1 MLRVLPFLTI
11 LLGACVA
18 RPQAASHG
26 AAEPVPVTPP
36 IADRAGPP
44 EDPAPR
50 DDADAAPAAD
60 TTVAAEAAADAAV
73 AEPAGPAADPATV
86 PPLPAGWAERL
97 ATLRTDPPPEKLNR
111 DSHFVVSDERHHR
124 LFRDAIVDR
133 GGLYIGVG
141 TDQNYTMAAWAR
153 PELMILMDFDQVIVD
168 LHAIYRLAF
177 LAAADAGDF
186 YVLWTQKD
194 PRLAALIDAEWTDP
208 ALRKRYR
215 KAWRLGRQHVERR
228 LRLQR
233 RLMTKAGVSWFL
245 ADEAQFRWLADMY
258 RAGRVIALR
267 GDLTG
272 DLTVRDIAATA
283 RDLGVPVRLLYLS
296 NAESYFPVYPP
307 SYRRNMAELP
317 MDERSMVLR
326 TYATMPAWSPD
337 PLYEYVIQAGANFQ
351 RWMTSP
357 TPVTLRDML
366 RNRRQDLERQIAIIE
381 REPGERRRR
390 RPVSEAA
397 PEARPEAITETN
409 NDASADRPSALASAL
424 AAAHAPT
431 LLAGVAPA
439 SAVPGA
445 PPVVPCAAPP
455 PGMACV
461 PGGPF
466 LRGSDDGPADARPA
480 AEVWVQTFYMDI
492 DEVTNAAYQACVRAG
507 TCRKA
512 GPRYNDF
519 DRPTQ
524 PVNGVSWYDAR
535 DFCEAHG
542 KHLPSEA
549 EWEKA
554 ARGTD
559 GRTYPW
565 GNEPAT
571 CERAIIQDRT
581 GRSCGVPKQGKK
593 PEVGRVWEV
602 GSKPAAIHGLR
613 DMAGNSYEWVADWHS
628 PSYAACGDA
637 CLGIDPRGPC
647 AGREPCKGHRH
658 RGVRG
663 GSWYWGPEHA
673 TTFHRRR
680 HIPANH
686 PAFHH
691 FGFRC
696 AASAEQAARLT
707 KP

>member
-11 LLGACVA
+11 LLGACTA
-18 RPQAASHG
+18 RPQAANHG
-26 AAEPVPVTPP
+26 AAEPAPVTASAPN
-36 IADRAGPP
+36 RTGPP
-44 EDPAPR
+44 EDPAPG

-60 TTVAAEAAADAAV
+60 TGVAAEP
-73 AEPAGPAADPATV
+73 AEDTEPGEPVADPGTV
-86 PPLPAGWAERL
+86 QPLPAAWAERL
-97 ATLRTDPPPEKLNR
+97 ASLRTDPPPEKLNR
-111 DSHFVVSDERHHR
+111 DSHFVISDERYHR
-124 LFRDAIVDR
+124 LFRDSIVDR

-177 LAAADAGDF
+177 LAAADADDF
-186 YVLWTQKD
+186 YALWTQKD
-194 PRLAALIDAEWTDP
+194 PRMPGLIDAEWTDP
-208 ALRKRYR
+208 GLRKRYR

-233 RLMTKAGVSWFL
+233 RLMSKAGVSWFL
-245 ADEAQFRWLADMY
+245 ADEVQFRWLADMY
-258 RAGRVIALR
+258 RAGRIIALR

-272 DLTVRDIAATA
+272 ELTVRDIAAAA
-283 RDLGVPVRLLYLS
+283 RDLGVPVRVLYVS

-357 TPVTLRDML
+357 KPVTLRDML

-390 RPVSEAA
+390 PVSEAA
-397 PEARPEAITETN
+397 PGAN
-409 NDASADRPSALASAL
+409 NEGINAQPSALASAL
-424 AAAHAPT
+424 AAVHAPT
-431 LLAGVAPA
+431 LLAGVTPERAPGSAPA
-439 SAVPGA
+439 II
-445 PPVVPCAAPP
+445 PCAAPP

-466 LRGSDDGPADARPA
+466 LRGSDDGLADARPA

-507 TCRKA
+507 KCRKA

-549 EWEKA
+549 AWEKA

-565 GNEPAT
+565 GNEPVT
-571 CERAIIQDRT
+571 CERAVIQDRT

-593 PEVGRVWEV
+593 PEVGRVWAV
-602 GSKPAAIHGLR
+602 GSKPAAIHGLH

-628 PSYAACGDA
+628 RSYAACGDA
-637 CLGIDPRGPC
+637 CLGVDPRGPC

-658 RGVRG
+658 RVVRG

-686 PAFHH
+686 PYFHH

-707 KP
+707 AP